1 MLFIINA
8 IIIFSRFSLYVVLYY
23 CMLRTIKCFY
33 FYTRAVEPFGRSF
46 LQLDTHLKNL
56 LLRFQISQEHILVF
70 VVPCRNGLKKTQHGL
85 YKVPKVHFSI
95 AFTVPSSTQG
105 KTIQKNCIK
114 NYLLLLFN
122 FLGRVNYFQQ
132 NTTT

>member
-1 MLFIINA
+1 
-8 IIIFSRFSLYVVLYY
+8 
-23 CMLRTIKCFY
+23 MLRNIKCFY
-33 FYTRAVEPFGRSF
+33 FSARVVYTAVEPFGRIF
-46 LQLDTHLKNL
+46 LQLNTHLKNL
-56 LLRFQISQEHILVF
+56 LLRFQISQEHNLVV
-70 VVPCRNGLKKTQHGL
+70 VVPCRNGFKKTQHGL
-85 YKVPKVHFSI
+85 YIVPKVHFSI

-132 NTTT
+132 NTAHLVL